1 MNKKLLLLS
10 SLLVLLMISTTENV
24 LADHGSGSSGGG
36 CSGDC
41 APPTLGQDNSGR
53 DYVKEGFSINGN
65 SFEVTHFKQEIQTQ
79 TIKTGESV
87 EIVLKIY
94 ENSGTQ
100 YLSHVGLLLG
110 LEEKTLSGVKVNS
123 HQSQIIWEQDLD
135 GTISTDVIDT
145 NNLISNV
152 DVKNELIRDAFG
164 NDDGLN
170 QISFKFTPTKPFDT
184 NTILVEMWDYE
195 RNSWTNSFHNSL
207 IIEKAETSD
216 DDISQKS
223 YDPLVPSWV
232 KTNAGFWAENQ
243 IDDETFS
250 NGIKFLIKEKIIDI
264 PNLKEFEP
272 QPKLHFIESEKGPQ
286 HYIERYYNDEFYR
299 EWFDV
304 NYPEYTIEEAVG
316 YTSDLVIPDWVK
328 SNAKLWTNDQ
338 ISDKEFVTG
347 IAFLIENGIILL

>member
-1 MNKKLLLLS
+1 MNRKLLLLS
-10 SLLVLLMISTTENV
+10 SLLVLLVIPSTENV
-24 LADHGSGSSGGG
+24 LADHGSSSGGG

-53 DYVKEGFSINGN
+53 DYVKEGFTINGK
-65 SFEVTHFKQEIQTQ
+65 SVEVTHFKQEIQTQ

-87 EIVLKIY
+87 EIILKIY

-170 QISFKFTPTKPFDT
+170 QISFKFTPTKLFDT

-195 RNSWTNSFHNSL
+195 RNSWTNSFYNSL
-207 IIEKAETSD
+207 IIEKAEISD
-216 DDISQKS
+216 DDTSQKL
-223 YDPLVPSWV
+223 YDPVVPNWV

-250 NGIKFLIKEKIIDI
+250 NGIKFLIKEKIMDI

-272 QPKLHFIESEKGPQ
+272 QPKLHFIEAEKGAQ
-286 HYIERYYNDEFYR
+286 HYIERYYNDKFYQD
-299 EWFDV
+299 WFDT